1 MIESICDK
9 MQETLQNEPNREFLH
24 QENACLRA
32 IIVDLLI
39 KNQKLRWAVQRYPQ
53 LIAGS

>member
-1 MIESICDK
+1 MIESICDE